1 MMRMTNLLT
10 ALIFLTSACVHASS
24 PAFIVDRLPL
34 NAAIQLAQEDVFGR
48 QYVLPPELASDT
60 RPVTLDLSLA
70 GDQKTQREEYVR
82 WLRQMNIAVETRNG
96 VDHYRSFIPV
106 AAPEKMVSWVY
117 TPFHRSPSYLAAVLS
132 GTTGRSSQASSDSTS
147 GTSSVSSV
155 SSGTLS
161 GSLSSSSGSFLSGEG
176 DSLVFRGTRSELAR
190 LKELVPLIDVPA
202 QGVVV
207 TGYIYEV
214 QTGRSEGSGLA
225 LAAKLLSGRFG
236 VSVGSS
242 SSMGNYISFS
252 SGTLNAMYE
261 LFSTDNRFKV
271 VSAPQ
276 LRMDSGKEATFS
288 VGEQVPVLGSVSYED
303 GKAVQSV
310 TYRDSGVIFKVKPVI
325 TSSRISLNVNQQLSN
340 FVKTDTG
347 VNDSPTLLKR
357 EVDTS
362 LTLKDGDIVLL
373 GGLAENK
380 DSQASTGLSF
390 LPKSWSQKS
399 DEKSRTDMVILLQ
412 VKKV

>member
-1 MMRMTNLLT
+1 MTNLLT
-10 ALIFLTSACVHASS
+10 ALIFLTPACVHASS

-82 WLRQMNIAVETRNG
+82 WLRQMNIAVDTRNG
-96 VDHYRSFIPV
+96 VDHYRSFKPV

-117 TPFHRSPSYLAAVLS
+117 TPLHRSPSYLATVLS
-132 GTTGRSSQASSDSTS
+132 GTTGRSSQASSESTS
-147 GTSSVSSV
+147 GTSSV

-161 GSLSSSSGSFLSGEG
+161 GSVSSSSGSFLSGEG

>member
-10 ALIFLTSACVHASS
+10 ALVFLTSACVHASS

-96 VDHYRSFIPV
+96 VDHYRSFKPV

-117 TPFHRSPSYLAAVLS
+117 TPLHRSPSYLATVLS
-132 GTTGRSSQASSDSTS
+132 GTTGRSSQASSESTS
-147 GTSSVSSV
+147 GTSSGS
-155 SSGTLS
+155 LS
-161 GSLSSSSGSFLSGEG
+161 GSVSSSSGSFLSGEG

-362 LTLKDGDIVLL
+362 LNLKDGDIVLL
-373 GGLAENK
+373 GGLAEHK
-380 DSQASTGLSF
+380 DSKASTGLSF
-390 LPKSWSQKS
+390 LQKSWSQ
-399 DEKSRTDMVILLQ
+399 
-412 VKKV
+412 

>member
-1 MMRMTNLLT
+1 MTNLLT

-82 WLRQMNIAVETRNG
+82 WLRQMNISVETRNG
-96 VDHYRSFIPV
+96 VDHYRSFKPV

-117 TPFHRSPSYLAAVLS
+117 TPLHRSPSYLATVLS
-132 GTTGRSSQASSDSTS
+132 GTTGRSSQASSESTS
-147 GTSSVSSV
+147 GTSSGS
-155 SSGTLS
+155 LS
-161 GSLSSSSGSFLSGEG
+161 GSVSSSSGSFLSGEG

-190 LKELVPLIDVPA
+190 LKELVPLVDVPA

>member
-10 ALIFLTSACVHASS
+10 ALVFLTSACVHASS

-96 VDHYRSFIPV
+96 VDHYRSFKPV

-117 TPFHRSPSYLAAVLS
+117 TPLHRSPSYLATVLS
-132 GTTGRSSQASSDSTS
+132 GTTGRSSQASSESTS
-147 GTSSVSSV
+147 GTSSGS
-155 SSGTLS
+155 LS
-161 GSLSSSSGSFLSGEG
+161 GSVSSSSGSFLSGEG

-380 DSQASTGLSF
+380 DSQASTGLS
-390 LPKSWSQKS
+390 
-399 DEKSRTDMVILLQ
+399 
-412 VKKV
+412 

>member
-1 MMRMTNLLT
+1 MMRMINLLT
-10 ALIFLTSACVHASS
+10 ALFFLTSACVYASS
-24 PAFIVDRLPL
+24 PAFFVERLPL
-34 NAAIQLAQEDVFGR
+34 NAAIQLAQEDIFRR
-48 QYVLPPELASDT
+48 QYALPPELASDT

-70 GDQKTQREEYVR
+70 GDQKKQREEYVR
-82 WLRQMNIAVETRNG
+82 WLRQLNIAVETRNG
-96 VDHYRSFIPV
+96 VDHYRSFKPV
-106 AAPEKMVSWVY
+106 VAPEKMVSWVY
-117 TPFHRSPSYLAAVLS
+117 TPLHRAPSYLHSVLS
-132 GTTGRSSQASSDSTS
+132 GAPGRSSQASSESAS
-147 GTSSVSSV
+147 GSS
-155 SSGTLS
+155 S
-161 GSLSSSSGSFLSGEG
+161 GSLSGRVSSASVLAGEG
-176 DSLVFRGTRSELAR
+176 DSLVFRGTSSELVR
-190 LKELVPLIDVPA
+190 LKELVPLVDVPA

-214 QTGRSEGSGLA
+214 QTGSSEGSGLA

-236 VSVGSS
+236 VSMGTS

-261 LFSTDNRFKV
+261 LFRTDNRFKV

>member
-10 ALIFLTSACVHASS
+10 ALIFLTPACVHASS

-96 VDHYRSFIPV
+96 VDHYRSFKPV

-117 TPFHRSPSYLAAVLS
+117 TPLHRSPSYLATVLS
-132 GTTGRSSQASSDSTS
+132 GTTGRSSQASSESTS
-147 GTSSVSSV
+147 GTSSV

-161 GSLSSSSGSFLSGEG
+161 GSVSSSSGSFLSGEG

>member
-96 VDHYRSFIPV
+96 VDHYRSFKPV

-117 TPFHRSPSYLAAVLS
+117 TPFHRSPSYLATVLS
-132 GTTGRSSQASSDSTS
+132 GTTGRSSQASSESTS
-147 GTSSVSSV
+147 GTSSGS
-155 SSGTLS
+155 LS
-161 GSLSSSSGSFLSGEG
+161 GSVSSSSGSFLSGEG

-202 QGVVV
+202 HGVVV

>member
-1 MMRMTNLLT
+1 MTNLLT
-10 ALIFLTSACVHASS
+10 ALVFLTSACVHASS

-96 VDHYRSFIPV
+96 VDHYRSFKPV

-117 TPFHRSPSYLAAVLS
+117 TPLHRSPSYLATVLS
-132 GTTGRSSQASSDSTS
+132 GTTGRSSQASSESTS
-147 GTSSVSSV
+147 GTSSGS
-155 SSGTLS
+155 LS
-161 GSLSSSSGSFLSGEG
+161 GSVSSSSGSFLSGEG

-412 VKKV
+412 VK

>member
-82 WLRQMNIAVETRNG
+82 WLRQMNISVETRNG
-96 VDHYRSFIPV
+96 VDHYRSFKPV

-117 TPFHRSPSYLAAVLS
+117 TPLHRSPSYLATVLS
-132 GTTGRSSQASSDSTS
+132 GTTGRSSQASSESTS
-147 GTSSVSSV
+147 GTSS
-155 SSGTLS
+155 GALS
-161 GSLSSSSGSFLSGEG
+161 GSVSSSSGSFLSGEG

-390 LPKSWSQKS
+390 LPKSWSQNS

>member
-1 MMRMTNLLT
+1 MTNLLT
-10 ALIFLTSACVHASS
+10 ALVFLTSACVHASS

-82 WLRQMNIAVETRNG
+82 WLRQMNIAVETRSG
-96 VDHYRSFIPV
+96 VDHYRSFKPV

-117 TPFHRSPSYLAAVLS
+117 TPFHRAPSYLAAVLS
-132 GTTGRSSQASSDSTS
+132 GTTGRSLQASSDNTS
-147 GTSSVSSV
+147 GTSSV

-161 GSLSSSSGSFLSGEG
+161 GSVSSSSGSFLSGEG

>member
-1 MMRMTNLLT
+1 MTNLLT

-96 VDHYRSFIPV
+96 VDHYRSFKPV

-117 TPFHRSPSYLAAVLS
+117 TPLHRSPSYLATVLS
-132 GTTGRSSQASSDSTS
+132 GTTGRSSQASSESTS
-147 GTSSVSSV
+147 GTSSGS
-155 SSGTLS
+155 LS
-161 GSLSSSSGSFLSGEG
+161 GSVSSSSGSFLSGEG

-190 LKELVPLIDVPA
+190 LKELVPLVDVPA

-390 LPKSWSQKS
+390 LPKSWSQNS

>member
-48 QYVLPPELASDT
+48 QYLLPPELASDT

-96 VDHYRSFIPV
+96 VDHYRSFKPV
-106 AAPEKMVSWVY
+106 AVPEKMVSWVY
-117 TPFHRSPSYLAAVLS
+117 TPLHRSPSYLATVLS
-132 GTTGRSSQASSDSTS
+132 GTTGRSSQASSESTS
-147 GTSSVSSV
+147 GTSSGS
-155 SSGTLS
+155 LS
-161 GSLSSSSGSFLSGEG
+161 GSVSSSSGSFLSGEG

-390 LPKSWSQKS
+390 LPKSWSQNS

>member
-1 MMRMTNLLT
+1 MRLINLLT
-10 ALIFLTSACVHASS
+10 AFLFLTSACVHASS
-24 PAFIVDRLPL
+24 PAFFVDRIPL
-34 NAAIQLAQEDVFGR
+34 NAAIQLAQEDIFRR
-48 QYVLPPELASDT
+48 QYALPPELASDT
-60 RPVTLDLSLA
+60 RPVTLDLSLT
-70 GDQKTQREEYVR
+70 GDQKKQREEYVR
-82 WLRQMNIAVETRNG
+82 WLRQLNISVETRNG
-96 VDHYRSFIPV
+96 VDHYRPFKPV
-106 AAPEKMVSWVY
+106 AAPEKLVSWVY
-117 TPFHRSPSYLAAVLS
+117 TPFNRSPAYLAAVLS
-132 GTTGRSSQASSDSTS
+132 GTTTGRSSQVSSENAVASSPVT
-147 GTSSVSSV
+147 
-155 SSGTLS
+155 
-161 GSLSSSSGSFLSGEG
+161 SGSFLSGEG

-190 LKELVPLIDVPA
+190 LKELVPLVDVPA

-261 LFSTDNRFKV
+261 LFRTDNRFKV

-380 DSQASTGLSF
+380 DSQANTGLSF

>member
-1 MMRMTNLLT
+1 MTNLLT
-10 ALIFLTSACVHASS
+10 ALIFLTPACVHASS

-96 VDHYRSFIPV
+96 VDHYRSFKPV

-117 TPFHRSPSYLAAVLS
+117 TPLHRSPSYLATVLS
-132 GTTGRSSQASSDSTS
+132 GTTGRSSQASSESTS
-147 GTSSVSSV
+147 GTSSGS
-155 SSGTLS
+155 LS
-161 GSLSSSSGSFLSGEG
+161 GSVSSSSGSFLSGEG

-390 LPKSWSQKS
+390 LPKSWSQNS

>member
-1 MMRMTNLLT
+1 MMRMINLLT
-10 ALIFLTSACVHASS
+10 ALFFLTSACVYASS
-24 PAFIVDRLPL
+24 PAFFVERLPL
-34 NAAIQLAQEDVFGR
+34 NAAIQLAQEDIFRR
-48 QYVLPPELASDT
+48 QYALPPELASDT
-60 RPVTLDLSLA
+60 RPVTLDLSLT
-70 GDQKTQREEYVR
+70 GDQKKQREEYVR
-82 WLRQMNIAVETRNG
+82 WLRQLNISVETRNG
-96 VDHYRSFIPV
+96 VDHYRSFKPV
-106 AAPEKMVSWVY
+106 AAPEKLVSWVY
-117 TPFHRSPSYLAAVLS
+117 TPFNRSPAYLAAVLS
-132 GTTGRSSQASSDSTS
+132 GATGRSSQASSESAS
-147 GTSSVSSV
+147 GSS
-155 SSGTLS
+155 S
-161 GSLSSSSGSFLSGEG
+161 GSLSGSVSSGSFLSGEG
-176 DSLVFRGTRSELAR
+176 DSLVFRGTSSELVR
-190 LKELVPLIDVPA
+190 LKELVPLVDVPA

-214 QTGRSEGSGLA
+214 QTGSSEGSGLA

-236 VSVGSS
+236 VSMGTS

-261 LFSTDNRFKV
+261 LFRTDNRFKV

>member
-1 MMRMTNLLT
+1 MTNLLT

-96 VDHYRSFIPV
+96 VDHYRSFKPV

-117 TPFHRSPSYLAAVLS
+117 TPLHRSPSYLATVLS

-147 GTSSVSSV
+147 GTSSL

>member
-1 MMRMTNLLT
+1 MTNLLT

-82 WLRQMNIAVETRNG
+82 WLRQMNISVETRNG
-96 VDHYRSFIPV
+96 VDHYRSFKPV

-117 TPFHRSPSYLAAVLS
+117 TPLHRSPSYLATVLS
-132 GTTGRSSQASSDSTS
+132 GTTGRSSQASSESTS
-147 GTSSVSSV
+147 GTSSGS
-155 SSGTLS
+155 LS
-161 GSLSSSSGSFLSGEG
+161 GSVSSSSGSFLSGEG

-236 VSVGSS
+236 VSLGSS

-288 VGEQVPVLGSVSYED
+288 VGEQVPVLGSVSYEN

>member
-1 MMRMTNLLT
+1 MTNLLT
-10 ALIFLTSACVHASS
+10 ALIFLTPACVHASS

-96 VDHYRSFIPV
+96 VDHYRSFKPV

-117 TPFHRSPSYLAAVLS
+117 TPLHRSPSYLATVLS
-132 GTTGRSSQASSDSTS
+132 GTTGRSSQASSESTS
-147 GTSSVSSV
+147 GTSSGS
-155 SSGTLS
+155 LS
-161 GSLSSSSGSFLSGEG
+161 GSVSSSSGSFLSGEG

>member
-1 MMRMTNLLT
+1 MANLLT

-96 VDHYRSFIPV
+96 VDHYRSFKPV

-117 TPFHRSPSYLAAVLS
+117 TPFHRSPSYLATVLS
-132 GTTGRSSQASSDSTS
+132 GTTGRSSQASSESTS
-147 GTSSVSSV
+147 GTSSGS
-155 SSGTLS
+155 LS
-161 GSLSSSSGSFLSGEG
+161 GSVSSSSGSFLSGEG

>member
-82 WLRQMNIAVETRNG
+82 WLRQMNISVETRNG
-96 VDHYRSFIPV
+96 VDHYRSFKPV

-117 TPFHRSPSYLAAVLS
+117 TPLHRSPSYLATVLS
-132 GTTGRSSQASSDSTS
+132 GTTGRSSQASSESTS
-147 GTSSVSSV
+147 GTSSGS
-155 SSGTLS
+155 LS
-161 GSLSSSSGSFLSGEG
+161 GSVSSSSGSFLSGEG

>member
-1 MMRMTNLLT
+1 
-10 ALIFLTSACVHASS
+10 ACVHASS

-70 GDQKTQREEYVR
+70 DDQKTQREEYVR

-96 VDHYRSFIPV
+96 VDHYRSFKPV

-117 TPFHRSPSYLAAVLS
+117 TPLHRSPSYLATVLS
-132 GTTGRSSQASSDSTS
+132 GTTGRSSQASSESTS
-147 GTSSVSSV
+147 GTSS
-155 SSGTLS
+155 GALS
-161 GSLSSSSGSFLSGEG
+161 GSVSSSSGSFLSGEG

>member
-1 MMRMTNLLT
+1 MTNLLT

-96 VDHYRSFIPV
+96 VDHYRSFKPV

-117 TPFHRSPSYLAAVLS
+117 TPLHRSPSYLATVLS
-132 GTTGRSSQASSDSTS
+132 GTTGRSSQASSESTS
-147 GTSSVSSV
+147 GTSSGS
-155 SSGTLS
+155 LS
-161 GSLSSSSGSFLSGEG
+161 GSVSSSSGSFLSGEG

>member
-1 MMRMTNLLT
+1 MTNLLT
-10 ALIFLTSACVHASS
+10 ALIFLTPACVHASS

-70 GDQKTQREEYVR
+70 DDQKTQREEYVR

-96 VDHYRSFIPV
+96 VDHYRSFKPV

-117 TPFHRSPSYLAAVLS
+117 TPLHRSPSYLATVLS
-132 GTTGRSSQASSDSTS
+132 GTTGRSSQASSESTS
-147 GTSSVSSV
+147 GTSS
-155 SSGTLS
+155 GALS
-161 GSLSSSSGSFLSGEG
+161 GSVSSSSGSFLSGEG

>member
-1 MMRMTNLLT
+1 MTNLLT

-96 VDHYRSFIPV
+96 VDHYRSFKPV

-117 TPFHRSPSYLAAVLS
+117 TPLHRSPSYLATVLS
-132 GTTGRSSQASSDSTS
+132 GTTGRSSQASSESTS
-147 GTSSVSSV
+147 GTSSGS
-155 SSGTLS
+155 LS
-161 GSLSSSSGSFLSGEG
+161 GSVSSSSGSFLSGEG

-380 DSQASTGLSF
+380 DSQANTGLSF

>member
-1 MMRMTNLLT
+1 M
-10 ALIFLTSACVHASS
+10 
-24 PAFIVDRLPL
+24 
-34 NAAIQLAQEDVFGR
+34 
-48 QYVLPPELASDT
+48 
-60 RPVTLDLSLA
+60 
-70 GDQKTQREEYVR
+70 
-82 WLRQMNIAVETRNG
+82 
-96 VDHYRSFIPV
+96 DHYRSFKPV
-106 AAPEKMVSWVY
+106 AAPEKLVSWVY
-117 TPFHRSPSYLAAVLS
+117 TPFNRSPAYLAAVLS
-132 GTTGRSSQASSDSTS
+132 GTTTGRSAQVSSENAAASSPVT
-147 GTSSVSSV
+147 
-155 SSGTLS
+155 
-161 GSLSSSSGSFLSGEG
+161 SGSFLSGEG

-190 LKELVPLIDVPA
+190 LKELVPLVDVPA

-261 LFSTDNRFKV
+261 LFRTDNRFKV

-276 LRMDSGKEATFS
+276 LRMDSGREAIFS

>member
-1 MMRMTNLLT
+1 MTNLLT

-82 WLRQMNIAVETRNG
+82 WLRQMNISVETRNG
-96 VDHYRSFIPV
+96 VDHYRSFKPV

-117 TPFHRSPSYLAAVLS
+117 TPLHRSPSYLATVLS
-132 GTTGRSSQASSDSTS
+132 GTTGRSSQASSESTS
-147 GTSSVSSV
+147 GTSS
-155 SSGTLS
+155 GALS
-161 GSLSSSSGSFLSGEG
+161 GSVSSSSGSFLSGEG

-390 LPKSWSQKS
+390 LPKSWSQNS

>member
-1 MMRMTNLLT
+1 MTNLLT
-10 ALIFLTSACVHASS
+10 ALIFLTPACVHASS

-82 WLRQMNIAVETRNG
+82 WLRQMNISVETRNG
-96 VDHYRSFIPV
+96 VDHYRSFKPV

-117 TPFHRSPSYLAAVLS
+117 TPLHRSPSYLATVLS
-132 GTTGRSSQASSDSTS
+132 GTTGRSSQASSESTS
-147 GTSSVSSV
+147 GTSS
-155 SSGTLS
+155 GALS
-161 GSLSSSSGSFLSGEG
+161 GSVSSSSGSFLSGEG

>member
-1 MMRMTNLLT
+1 MRIINLLT
-10 ALIFLTSACVHASS
+10 ALLFLASACVHASS
-24 PAFIVDRLPL
+24 PAFFVDRLPL
-34 NAAIQLAQEDVFGR
+34 NSVIQLAQEDIFRR

-70 GDQKTQREEYVR
+70 GDQKKQREEYVR

-96 VDHYRSFIPV
+96 VDHYRAFKPV
-106 AAPEKMVSWVY
+106 VAPEKMVSWVY
-117 TPFHRSPSYLAAVLS
+117 TPFHRAPSYLAAVLS
-132 GTTGRSSQASSDSTS
+132 GTTGRSSQASSE
-147 GTSSVSSV
+147 GTAASSQV
-155 SSGTLS
+155 SSGA
-161 GSLSSSSGSFLSGEG
+161 LSSSVSSGSFLSGEG

-190 LKELVPLIDVPA
+190 LKELVPLVDVPA

-236 VSVGSS
+236 ISVGSS

-380 DSQASTGLSF
+380 DSQANTGLSF
-390 LPKSWSQKS
+390 LPKSWGQKS
-399 DEKSRTDMVILLQ
+399 DERSRTDMVILLQ

>member
-1 MMRMTNLLT
+1 MRVFSGVLIIAFFWISGT
-10 ALIFLTSACVHASS
+10 AFAGS

-82 WLRQMNIAVETRNG
+82 WLRQMNISVETRNG
-96 VDHYRSFIPV
+96 VDHYRSFKPV

-117 TPFHRSPSYLAAVLS
+117 TPLHRSPSYLATVLS
-132 GTTGRSSQASSDSTS
+132 GTTGRSSQASSESTS
-147 GTSSVSSV
+147 GTSS
-155 SSGTLS
+155 GALS
-161 GSLSSSSGSFLSGEG
+161 GSVSSSSGSFLSGEG

-190 LKELVPLIDVPA
+190 LKELVPLVDVPA

-390 LPKSWSQKS
+390 LPKSWSQNS

>member
-1 MMRMTNLLT
+1 MTNLLT

-96 VDHYRSFIPV
+96 VDHYRSFKPV

-117 TPFHRSPSYLAAVLS
+117 TPLHRSPSYLATVLS
-132 GTTGRSSQASSDSTS
+132 GTTGRSSQASSESTS
-147 GTSSVSSV
+147 GTSSGS
-155 SSGTLS
+155 LS
-161 GSLSSSSGSFLSGEG
+161 GSVSSSSGSFLSGEG

-190 LKELVPLIDVPA
+190 LKELVPLVDVPA

>member
-1 MMRMTNLLT
+1 MTNLLT
-10 ALIFLTSACVHASS
+10 ALVFLTSACVHASS

-96 VDHYRSFIPV
+96 VDHYRSFKPV

-117 TPFHRSPSYLAAVLS
+117 TPLHRSPSYLATVLS
-132 GTTGRSSQASSDSTS
+132 GTTGRSSQASSESTS
-147 GTSSVSSV
+147 GTSSGS
-155 SSGTLS
+155 LS
-161 GSLSSSSGSFLSGEG
+161 GSVSSSSGSFLSGEG

-399 DEKSRTDMVILLQ
+399 DE
-412 VKKV
+412 

>member
-10 ALIFLTSACVHASS
+10 ALVFLTSACVHASS

-82 WLRQMNIAVETRNG
+82 WLRQMNIAVETRSG
-96 VDHYRSFIPV
+96 VDHYRSFKPV

-117 TPFHRSPSYLAAVLS
+117 TPFHRAPSYLAAVLS
-132 GTTGRSSQASSDSTS
+132 GTTGRSLQASSDNTS
-147 GTSSVSSV
+147 GTSSV

-161 GSLSSSSGSFLSGEG
+161 GSVSSSSGSFLSGEG

>member
-1 MMRMTNLLT
+1 MTNLLT

-96 VDHYRSFIPV
+96 VDHYRSFKPV
-106 AAPEKMVSWVY
+106 AVPEKMVSWVY
-117 TPFHRSPSYLAAVLS
+117 TPLHRSPSYLATVLS
-132 GTTGRSSQASSDSTS
+132 GTTGRSSQASSESTS
-147 GTSSVSSV
+147 GTSSGS
-155 SSGTLS
+155 LS
-161 GSLSSSSGSFLSGEG
+161 GSVSSSSGSFLSGEG

>member
-1 MMRMTNLLT
+1 MTNLLT

-48 QYVLPPELASDT
+48 QYLLPPELASDT

-96 VDHYRSFIPV
+96 VDHYRSFKPV

-117 TPFHRSPSYLAAVLS
+117 TPLHRSPSYLATVLS
-132 GTTGRSSQASSDSTS
+132 GTTGRSSQASSESTS
-147 GTSSVSSV
+147 GTSSGS
-155 SSGTLS
+155 LS
-161 GSLSSSSGSFLSGEG
+161 GSVSSSSGSFLSGEG

-390 LPKSWSQKS
+390 LPKSWSQNS

>member
-1 MMRMTNLLT
+1 
-10 ALIFLTSACVHASS
+10 ACVHASS

-96 VDHYRSFIPV
+96 VDHYRSFKPV

-117 TPFHRSPSYLAAVLS
+117 TPLHRSPSYLATVLS
-132 GTTGRSSQASSDSTS
+132 GTTGRSSQASSESTS
-147 GTSSVSSV
+147 GTSSGS
-155 SSGTLS
+155 LS
-161 GSLSSSSGSFLSGEG
+161 GSVSSSSGSFLSGEG

>member
-1 MMRMTNLLT
+1 MMRMINLLT
-10 ALIFLTSACVHASS
+10 ALFFLTSACVYASS
-24 PAFIVDRLPL
+24 PAFFVERLPL
-34 NAAIQLAQEDVFGR
+34 NAAIQLAQEDIFRR
-48 QYVLPPELASDT
+48 QYALPPELASDT

-70 GDQKTQREEYVR
+70 GDQKKQREEYVR
-82 WLRQMNIAVETRNG
+82 WLRQLNIAVETRNG
-96 VDHYRSFIPV
+96 VDHYRSFKPV
-106 AAPEKMVSWVY
+106 VAPEKMVSWVY
-117 TPFHRSPSYLAAVLS
+117 TPLHRAPSYLASVLS
-132 GTTGRSSQASSDSTS
+132 GATGRSSQASSESAS
-147 GTSSVSSV
+147 GSS
-155 SSGTLS
+155 S
-161 GSLSSSSGSFLSGEG
+161 GSLSGSVSSGSFLSGEG
-176 DSLVFRGTRSELAR
+176 DSLVFRGTSSELVR
-190 LKELVPLIDVPA
+190 LKELVPLVDVPA

-214 QTGRSEGSGLA
+214 QTGSSEGSGLA

-236 VSVGSS
+236 VSMGTS

-261 LFSTDNRFKV
+261 LFRTDNRFKV

-380 DSQASTGLSF
+380 DSQANTGLSF

>member
-1 MMRMTNLLT
+1 
-10 ALIFLTSACVHASS
+10 ASS

-82 WLRQMNIAVETRNG
+82 WLRQMNISVETRNG
-96 VDHYRSFIPV
+96 VDHYRSFKPV

-117 TPFHRSPSYLAAVLS
+117 TPLHRSPSYLATVLS
-132 GTTGRSSQASSDSTS
+132 GTTGRSSQASSESTS
-147 GTSSVSSV
+147 GTSS
-155 SSGTLS
+155 GALS
-161 GSLSSSSGSFLSGEG
+161 GSVSSSSGSFLSGEG

>member
-1 MMRMTNLLT
+1 MRMTNLLT

-48 QYVLPPELASDT
+48 QYLLPPELASDT

-96 VDHYRSFIPV
+96 VDHYRSFKPV
-106 AAPEKMVSWVY
+106 AVPEKMVSWVY
-117 TPFHRSPSYLAAVLS
+117 TPLHRSPSYLATVLS
-132 GTTGRSSQASSDSTS
+132 GTTGRSSQASSESTS
-147 GTSSVSSV
+147 GTSSGS
-155 SSGTLS
+155 LS
-161 GSLSSSSGSFLSGEG
+161 GSVSSSSGSFLSGEG

-390 LPKSWSQKS
+390 LPKSWSQNS

>member
-1 MMRMTNLLT
+1 
-10 ALIFLTSACVHASS
+10 VHASS

-96 VDHYRSFIPV
+96 VDHYRSFKPV

-117 TPFHRSPSYLAAVLS
+117 TPLHRSPSYLATVLS
-132 GTTGRSSQASSDSTS
+132 GTTGRSSQASSESTS
-147 GTSSVSSV
+147 GTSSGS
-155 SSGTLS
+155 LS
-161 GSLSSSSGSFLSGEG
+161 GSVSSSSGSFLSGEG